1 MRIDAF
7 KQLMDANPP
16 LKVGETIESGRYRV
30 DQLIHDGSM
39 SRVYKVYDTQLH
51 KTWCL
56 KEVINP
62 PENSTVGTAETDA
75 LKYEYSLMATLNSP
89 NIPRPLAPQLS
100 EDKKRIWYILDW
112 IDGVAASKLLKEE
125 GAIDDNTVI
134 QWGISLARVLSY
146 LHANNIIYRD
156 MKPQNVMI
164 TKTQPE
170 VHLIDF
176 GTAHV
181 VTETDYIQE
190 RAVGTKGYAPPE
202 QTKKGVPYDMRWDLY
217 ALGATLFALATGFAP
232 LKAERAAKQ
241 VGNFDINKF
250 ASSASQGLRDVVLKA
265 TSIDPE
271 KRYQSSEEMLV
282 DLQNIGKRDSNY
294 RAAARRKIVL
304 NRVLWGAAVVSLVL
318 AGSGYAIGSSNISG
332 QIKQRESVAQSSENY
347 EDYKRVAELDGDNM
361 QAYYGM
367 LEALKKG
374 GKVTKDQESDFLGVL
389 MPNLNDL
396 KQQKGYGD
404 LAYNIGQMYFFYYG
418 DTNDVEGQ
426 KQAAS
431 WFKDAVQSG
440 TRNEDLASG
449 LYLVSDFQGSVQ
461 SAMRDGSDAG
471 MYGNVYKSFLNVLK
485 NSGGN
490 PVIESSVYNSLME
503 LINNYSFRL
512 AQEGISKDS
521 VVNVIHQATDYA
533 SKTDSGDGT
542 RVEELK
548 ENIRKIT
555 PGLEDKVNI
564 AYSVRT
570 K

>member
-16 LKVGETIESGRYRV
+16 LKVGETIEAGRYRV

-112 IDGVAASKLLKEE
+112 IDGVAASKLLKER

-134 QWGISLARVLSY
+134 QWGIALARVLSY

-217 ALGATLFALATGFAP
+217 ALGATLFTLATGFAP

-271 KRYQSSEEMLV
+271 KRYQSAEEMLV

-347 EDYKRVAELDGDNM
+347 EDYKKVAELDGDNM

-440 TRNEDLASG
+440 TKNEELASG

-521 VVNVIHQATDYA
+521 VVNTIHQAVDYA

-542 RVEELK
+542 RIEELK
-548 ENIRKIT
+548 SNIRKIT

>member
-16 LKVGETIESGRYRV
+16 LKVGETIEAGRYRV

-100 EDKKRIWYILDW
+100 EDGKRIWYILDW

-134 QWGISLARVLSY
+134 QWGIALARVLSY

-271 KRYQSSEEMLV
+271 KRYQSAEEMLV

-304 NRVLWGAAVVSLVL
+304 NRVLWGAAVVTLVL

-396 KQQKGYGD
+396 KKQKGYGD

-431 WFKDAVQSG
+431 WFKDAMQSG
-440 TRNEDLASG
+440 TKNEDLASG

-521 VVNVIHQATDYA
+521 VVNTIHQAVDYA

-548 ENIRKIT
+548 SNIRKIT

>member
-62 PENSTVGTAETDA
+62 PENSTVGSAETDA

-112 IDGVAASKLLKEE
+112 IDGVAASKLLKER

-271 KRYQSSEEMLV
+271 KRYQSAEEMLV

-347 EDYKRVAELDGDNM
+347 EDYKKVAELDGDNM

-396 KQQKGYGD
+396 KKQKGYGD

-449 LYLVSDFQGSVQ
+449 LYLVSNFQGSVQ

>member
-16 LKVGETIESGRYRV
+16 LKVGETIEAGRYRV

-56 KEVINP
+56 KEVISP

-134 QWGISLARVLSY
+134 QWGIALARVLSY

-271 KRYQSSEEMLV
+271 KRYQSAEEMLV

-396 KQQKGYGD
+396 KKQKGYGD

-440 TRNEDLASG
+440 TKNEELASG

-521 VVNVIHQATDYA
+521 VVNTIHQAVDYA

-548 ENIRKIT
+548 SNIRKIT

>member
-16 LKVGETIESGRYRV
+16 LKVGETIEAGRYRV

-112 IDGVAASKLLKEE
+112 IDGVAASKLLKER

-232 LKAERAAKQ
+232 LKAERVAKQ

-265 TSIDPE
+265 TNIDPE
-271 KRYQSSEEMLV
+271 KRYQSAEEMLV

-396 KQQKGYGD
+396 KKQKGYGD

-431 WFKDAVQSG
+431 WFKDAMQSG
-440 TRNEDLASG
+440 TKNEDLASG

-548 ENIRKIT
+548 SNIRKIT

>member
-62 PENSTVGTAETDA
+62 PENSTVGSAETDA

-112 IDGVAASKLLKEE
+112 IDGVAASKLLKER

-271 KRYQSSEEMLV
+271 KRYQSAEEMLV

-347 EDYKRVAELDGDNM
+347 EDYKKVAELDGDNM

-396 KQQKGYGD
+396 KKQKGYGD

-440 TRNEDLASG
+440 TKNEELASG

>member
-62 PENSTVGTAETDA
+62 PENSTVGSAETDA

-112 IDGVAASKLLKEE
+112 IDGVAASKLLKER

-134 QWGISLARVLSY
+134 QWGIALARVLSY

-265 TSIDPE
+265 TSIDPG
-271 KRYQSSEEMLV
+271 KRYQSAEEMLV

-347 EDYKRVAELDGDNM
+347 EDYKKVAELDGDNM

-396 KQQKGYGD
+396 KKQKGYGD

-440 TRNEDLASG
+440 TKNEDLASG

>member
-112 IDGVAASKLLKEE
+112 IDGVAASKLLKER

-134 QWGISLARVLSY
+134 QWGIALARVLSY

-265 TSIDPE
+265 TNIDPE
-271 KRYQSSEEMLV
+271 KRYQSAEEMLV

-294 RAAARRKIVL
+294 RAAAMRKIVL

-440 TRNEDLASG
+440 TKNEDLASG

>member
-112 IDGVAASKLLKEE
+112 IDGVAASKLLKER

-271 KRYQSSEEMLV
+271 KRYQSAEEMLV

-347 EDYKRVAELDGDNM
+347 EDYKQVAELDGDNM

-367 LEALKKG
+367 LEALKRG

-431 WFKDAVQSG
+431 WFKDAMQSG
-440 TRNEDLASG
+440 TKNEDLASG

-521 VVNVIHQATDYA
+521 VVNVIHQAVDYA

>member
-100 EDKKRIWYILDW
+100 EDGKRIWYILDW

-134 QWGISLARVLSY
+134 QWGIALARVLSY

-232 LKAERAAKQ
+232 LKAERVAKQ

-250 ASSASQGLRDVVLKA
+250 ASSASQGLRDVVFKA
-265 TSIDPE
+265 TNIDPE
-271 KRYQSSEEMLV
+271 KRYQSAEEMLV

-396 KQQKGYGD
+396 KKQKGYGD

-440 TRNEDLASG
+440 TKNEELASG

>member
-16 LKVGETIESGRYRV
+16 LKVGETIEAGRYRV

-100 EDKKRIWYILDW
+100 EDGKRIWYILDW

-134 QWGISLARVLSY
+134 QWGIALARVLSY

-265 TSIDPE
+265 TNIDPE
-271 KRYQSSEEMLV
+271 KRYQSAEEMLV

-396 KQQKGYGD
+396 KKQKGYGD

-440 TRNEDLASG
+440 TKNEDLASG

-521 VVNVIHQATDYA
+521 VVNTIHQAVDYA

>member
-16 LKVGETIESGRYRV
+16 LKVGETIEAGRYRV

-112 IDGVAASKLLKEE
+112 IDGVAASKLLKER

-134 QWGISLARVLSY
+134 QWGVALARVLSY

-271 KRYQSSEEMLV
+271 KRYQSAEEMLV

-367 LEALKKG
+367 LEALKRG

-431 WFKDAVQSG
+431 WFKDAMQSG
-440 TRNEDLASG
+440 TKNEELASG

-521 VVNVIHQATDYA
+521 VVNTIHQAVDYA

-548 ENIRKIT
+548 SNIRKIT

>member
-16 LKVGETIESGRYRV
+16 LKVGETIEAGRYRV

-112 IDGVAASKLLKEE
+112 IDGVAASKLLKER

-134 QWGISLARVLSY
+134 QWGIALARVLSY

-271 KRYQSSEEMLV
+271 KRYQSAEEMLV

-396 KQQKGYGD
+396 KKQKGYGD

-440 TRNEDLASG
+440 TKNEELASG

-521 VVNVIHQATDYA
+521 VVNTIHQAVDYA

-548 ENIRKIT
+548 SNIRKIT

>member
-16 LKVGETIESGRYRV
+16 LKVGETIEAGRYRV

-134 QWGISLARVLSY
+134 QWGIALARVLSY

-232 LKAERAAKQ
+232 LKAERVAKQ

-271 KRYQSSEEMLV
+271 KRYQSAEEMLV

-396 KQQKGYGD
+396 KKQKGYGD

-440 TRNEDLASG
+440 TKNEELASG

-521 VVNVIHQATDYA
+521 VVNTIHQAVDYA

>member
-16 LKVGETIESGRYRV
+16 LKVGETIEAGRYRV

-112 IDGVAASKLLKEE
+112 IDGVAASKLLKER

-134 QWGISLARVLSY
+134 QWGVALARVLSY

-271 KRYQSSEEMLV
+271 KRYQSAEEMLV

-347 EDYKRVAELDGDNM
+347 EDYKKVAELDGDNM

-396 KQQKGYGD
+396 KKQKGYGD

-431 WFKDAVQSG
+431 WFKDAMQSG
-440 TRNEDLASG
+440 TKNEELASG

-521 VVNVIHQATDYA
+521 VVNTIHQATDYA

-548 ENIRKIT
+548 SNIRKIT

>member
-30 DQLIHDGSM
+30 DQLVHDGSM

-62 PENSTVGTAETDA
+62 PENSAVGTAETDA

-112 IDGVAASKLLKEE
+112 IDGVAASKLLKER

-250 ASSASQGLRDVVLKA
+250 ASGASQGLRDVVLKA

-271 KRYQSSEEMLV
+271 KRYQSAEEMLV

-294 RAAARRKIVL
+294 RASAMRKIVL

-367 LEALKKG
+367 LEALKRG

-440 TRNEDLASG
+440 TKNEGLVSG

-471 MYGNVYKSFLNVLK
+471 MYGNVYKSFLSVLK
-485 NSGGN
+485 NGGGN
-490 PVIESSVYNSLME
+490 PVIESSVYNSLVE

-521 VVNVIHQATDYA
+521 VVNTIHQATDYA

>member
-62 PENSTVGTAETDA
+62 PENSTVGSAETDA

-112 IDGVAASKLLKEE
+112 IDGVAASKLLKER

-271 KRYQSSEEMLV
+271 KRYQSAEEMLV

-396 KQQKGYGD
+396 KKQKGYGD

>member
-16 LKVGETIESGRYRV
+16 LKVGETIEAGRYRV

-112 IDGVAASKLLKEE
+112 IDGVAASKLLKER

-134 QWGISLARVLSY
+134 QWGIALARVLSY

-265 TSIDPE
+265 TNIDPE
-271 KRYQSSEEMLV
+271 KRYQSAEEMLV

-396 KQQKGYGD
+396 KKQKGYGD

-440 TRNEDLASG
+440 TKNEELASG

-521 VVNVIHQATDYA
+521 VVNTIHQAVDYA

-548 ENIRKIT
+548 SNIRKIT

>member
-16 LKVGETIESGRYRV
+16 LKVGETIEAGRYRV

-271 KRYQSSEEMLV
+271 KRYQSAEEMLV

-361 QAYYGM
+361 HAYYGM
-367 LEALKKG
+367 LEALKRG

-396 KQQKGYGD
+396 KKQKGYGD

-431 WFKDAVQSG
+431 WFKDAMQSG
-440 TRNEDLASG
+440 TKNEDLASG

-521 VVNVIHQATDYA
+521 VVNVIHKATDYA

-548 ENIRKIT
+548 SNIRKIT

>member
-16 LKVGETIESGRYRV
+16 LKVGETIEAGRYRV

-112 IDGVAASKLLKEE
+112 IDGIAASKLLKER

-134 QWGISLARVLSY
+134 QWGIALARVLSY

-271 KRYQSSEEMLV
+271 KRYQSAEEMLV

-304 NRVLWGAAVVSLVL
+304 NRVLWGAAVVTLVL

-367 LEALKKG
+367 LEALKRG

-440 TRNEDLASG
+440 TKNEELASG

-521 VVNVIHQATDYA
+521 VVNTIHQATDYA

>member
-16 LKVGETIESGRYRV
+16 LKVGETIEAGRYRV

-112 IDGVAASKLLKEE
+112 IDGVAASKLLKER

-134 QWGISLARVLSY
+134 QWGIALARVLSY

-217 ALGATLFALATGFAP
+217 ALGATLFTLATGFAP
-232 LKAERAAKQ
+232 LKAERAAKL
-241 VGNFDINKF
+241 VGNFDINMF

-271 KRYQSSEEMLV
+271 KRYQSAEEMLV

-347 EDYKRVAELDGDNM
+347 EDYKKVAELDGDNM

-396 KQQKGYGD
+396 KKQKGYGD

-440 TRNEDLASG
+440 TKNEELASG

-521 VVNVIHQATDYA
+521 VVNTIHQAVDYA

-542 RVEELK
+542 RIEELK
-548 ENIRKIT
+548 SNIRKIT

>member
-16 LKVGETIESGRYRV
+16 LKVGETIEAGRYRV

-112 IDGVAASKLLKEE
+112 IDGVAASKLLKER

-134 QWGISLARVLSY
+134 QWGVALARVLSY

-271 KRYQSSEEMLV
+271 KRYQSAEEMLV

-396 KQQKGYGD
+396 KKQKGYGD

-440 TRNEDLASG
+440 TKNEELASG

-521 VVNVIHQATDYA
+521 VVNTIHQATDYA

-548 ENIRKIT
+548 SNIRKIT

>member
-112 IDGVAASKLLKEE
+112 IDGVAASKLLKER

-271 KRYQSSEEMLV
+271 KRYQSAEEMLV

-347 EDYKRVAELDGDNM
+347 EDYKKVAELDGDNM

-440 TRNEDLASG
+440 TKNEDLASG